1 MRNKR
6 DRLIIFLPVIISLS
20 LVVGI
25 LLGNWIT
32 GIRVRSIVTDEV
44 NKQKFSI
51 RPGHNSNSGFS
62 LTPKGSKISS
72 ALQYIVNEYVDTV
85 SLNTMN
91 ESVMPAMLENLDPH
105 SIYIPAKEFQR
116 FSEPLVGNFSGIG
129 VSFNMTDDTVAIINT
144 IPNGPSK
151 MVGILA
157 GDRIVMVDDSLV
169 AGVSMP
175 SDDIVKMLKGPKKTL
190 VKVSIYRRN
199 EPALLDFEITRDD
212 IPIYSVDVAYMV
224 GDNTGYIKISQ
235 FAQTTYRE
243 FMEAIQKLKSQGVTK
258 LIVDLRSNGGGI
270 MEAATMI
277 ADQFL
282 EEGQLI
288 VYTEGKSRPRENDYA
303 TSRGT
308 LKNDKVVILMD
319 ESSAS
324 ASEILAGAIQ
334 DNDRGMVIGR
344 RSFGKGLVQ
353 EEMRFADGSALRLTV
368 ARYYTPTG
376 RSIQRPYENGKED
389 YYHDF
394 ADLYTR
400 GEFEHQDSI
409 KFDDTQKF
417 ITPGGKIVYGGGGI
431 MPDVFVPV
439 DTVGASEYYSKIRSL
454 GLMYRFAF
462 AYTDRNRTDLELY
475 STADDIQDYL
485 ENQGILPEFIDY
497 AKGKGVDPNYDDIK
511 TSETILKKTI
521 MAYIARNLIDNIGF
535 YPIIS
540 EIDQTLQIAIDTI
553 SAI

>member
-394 ADLYTR
+394 ADRYTR